1 MKAESGP
8 FDEQMTENRTTRK
21 GTETKMLKILVTNDD
36 GIDAPGIV
44 KLAACAAKLGTVTV
58 VAPKSQCSGMSH
70 HITLNR
76 PMELKE
82 RPDFPV
88 KGVKAYSLDGT
99 PADCVR
105 SVVHGM
111 LDPDAGEKG
120 AGTEAYFKQN
130 PYFPDIVF
138 SGINAGANA
147 GYDIV
152 YSGTVGAAMEA
163 VLYGIPAVCFSQEQA
178 GCDEA
183 ADRYLDQIAGELIH
197 RQLPAGQIWN
207 VNFPRVGLNEL
218 KGILY
223 DRVPDHWCMY
233 HDYYIEHDGYV
244 TVTDVKR
251 TTGAIGTDIGAILA
265 GYISI
270 GVISNPVV

>member
-1 MKAESGP
+1 
-8 FDEQMTENRTTRK
+8 
-21 GTETKMLKILVTNDD
+21 
-36 GIDAPGIV
+36 
-44 KLAACAAKLGTVTV
+44 
-58 VAPKSQCSGMSH
+58 
-70 HITLNR
+70 
-76 PMELKE
+76 
-82 RPDFPV
+82 
-88 KGVKAYSLDGT
+88 
-99 PADCVR
+99 
-105 SVVHGM
+105 
-111 LDPDAGEKG
+111 
-120 AGTEAYFKQN
+120 
-130 PYFPDIVF
+130 
-138 SGINAGANA
+138 
-147 GYDIV
+147 
-152 YSGTVGAAMEA
+152 MEA